1 MRGCTWKELS
11 RWGLGGGLPDDRI
24 RSYLWPSMGL
34 GRGLEIKTNGVKE
47 VCSVRS
53 RAGED
58 DGGRAPGRGHLSGGM
73 QAVH

>member
-1 MRGCTWKELS
+1 
-11 RWGLGGGLPDDRI
+11 
-24 RSYLWPSMGL
+24 MGL